1 MRLTWYMGSGMYE
14 VMVRKTFSAAHTV
27 TIDGV
32 REPLHG
38 HNFAVEITL
47 SSRELDDEGLVIDF
61 RKIKRWLE
69 EILREFDH
77 TYLNDLPRFKN
88 VTPTAERLARCIHDH
103 IEAQMESTQY
113 TIERVTVWESESACA
128 TYRGIA

>member
-1 MRLTWYMGSGMYE
+1 MGKGMYE
-14 VMVRKTFSAAHTV
+14 VTVRKTFSAAHTV
-27 TIDGV
+27 TIDGT

-77 TYLNDLPRFKN
+77 TYLNELARFKN
-88 VTPTAERLARCIHDH
+88 ITPTAERLARCIHDH
-103 IEAQMESTQY
+103 METRMNGTQC
-113 TIERVTVWESESACA
+113 TIERVTVWESESARA
-128 TYRGIA
+128 TYRGTA